1 MPKIAKERS
10 PAAVRRLMDRPGFHS
25 VGGVIGLHLQVTDR
39 KARSW
44 VLRAKYGGKRR
55 DIGLG
60 SFPTVTLQM
69 ARDRAREA
77 RDQIARGV
85 DPIAERRRIAAGLA
99 AADAKRMTFAE
110 AAKRVHAIKVAE
122 FKNGKHADQ
131 WLNTLEQHANP
142 KIGRLD
148 VSEVDFH
155 AVLRCLEPIWKTRT
169 ETAKRLRGRIESV
182 LAWATVNG
190 FRAGDNP
197 ARWRGNLDAAL
208 PKPGSIAKVVHFRAL
223 PYAAVPAFMAALRQ
237 RDGMAARALEFAI
250 LTAARSGEVRG
261 AVWGEVDLDA
271 KLWTVPAERIK
282 ARRAHRVALSAPA
295 VAVLTALK
303 SNREPG
309 DLVFP
314 APAGGMLSDMTLSA
328 VLKRMK
334 FDAVPHG
341 FRSSFRDWAAETTNF
356 PREVAEAALA
366 HVVGDKVEAA
376 YRRGDLF
383 EKRRRLMEAWSG
395 YCASASITD

>member
-1 MPKIAKERS
+1 MPIIAKELS
-10 PAAVRRLMDRPGFHS
+10 PAEIRQLMKLPGFHA
-25 VGGVIGLHLQVTDR
+25 VGGVTGLHIQVTDH

-44 VLRAKYGGKRR
+44 VLRFLYGGRRR
-55 DIGLG
+55 DMGLG
-60 SFPTVTLQM
+60 SFPSVTLEQ
-69 ARDRAREA
+69 ARQRAREA

-85 DPIAERRRIAAGLA
+85 DPIAERRRLKSERITA
-99 AADAKRMTFAE
+99 AAKRLTFAD

-122 FKNGKHADQ
+122 FRNRKHADQ
-131 WLNTLEQHANP
+131 WLNTIEQHAVP

-148 VSEVDFH
+148 VAEVDFH
-155 AVLRCLEPIWKTRT
+155 AVLGVLEPIWKTKT

-237 RDGMAARALEFAI
+237 RDGMAAKALEFSI

-261 AVWGEVDLDA
+261 MTWAEVDLD
-271 KLWTVPAERIK
+271 KKMKIWTVPAARMKVERE
-282 ARRAHRVALSAPA
+282 HRVPLSPAA
-295 VAVLTALK
+295 VAVLESLK
-303 SNREPG
+303 SNRRDD

-314 APAGGMLSDMTLSA
+314 AQAGGQLSDMTTNA

-334 FDAVPHG
+334 VNAVTHG
-341 FRSSFRDWAAETTNF
+341 FRSSFRDWAAEQTNF

-366 HVVGDKVEAA
+366 HVVGDRVEAA

-383 EKRRRLMEAWSG
+383 EKRRKLMATWAA
-395 YCASASITD
+395 YCASAT